1 MTYLEPEIWRYKC
14 PRCGLRGDESK
25 WPIEEAKTWL
35 GCVSCGMVWQELTR
49 MPEENYDEY

>member
-1 MTYLEPEIWRYKC
+1 MEPEIWRYKC
-14 PRCGLRGDESK
+14 PRCGLRGDENK